1 MQEEEKRGEEGAK
14 EIEKKGERDEYTKAK
29 SGSIGSCVK
38 IKRGRRMKDAKK
50 SCGSEERECSVGDSK

>member
-50 SCGSEERECSVGDSK
+50 KLRKRGERVQCVR